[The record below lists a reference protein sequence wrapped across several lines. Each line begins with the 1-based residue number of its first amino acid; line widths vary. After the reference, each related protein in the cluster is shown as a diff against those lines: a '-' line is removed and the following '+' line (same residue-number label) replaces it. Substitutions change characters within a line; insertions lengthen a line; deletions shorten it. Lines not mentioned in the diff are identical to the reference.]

1 MNKTKSYLF
10 AFVLGLLTV
19 IVCLAIGDGLIGAAG
34 SLGECVY
41 DESGELMEYTVHVKD
56 PTGKIIFRSGL
67 LLFPMIFAYRIR
79 PRHTWI
85 NIPLFVLSWY
95 VLSAIFGSHGNHYYL
110 AHPARGFI
118 SFFDELD
125 PFIVAI
131 FMWLTQLIVL
141 LAVRMMIKLIRT
153 WTMRRERSTSCEK
166 RGNP

>member
-19 IVCLAIGDGLIGAAG
+19 IVCLAIGDGIFGVAG
-34 SLGECVY
+34 TLGDCIY
-41 DESGELMEYTVHVKD
+41 DESGELIEYTVHVRD
-56 PTGKIIFRSGL
+56 YTGKIIFWSGL
-67 LLFPMIFAYRIR
+67 LLFPVILAYWIR

-118 SFFDELD
+118 SLFDELD
-125 PFIVAI
+125 PFFVAV
-131 FMWLTQLIVL
+131 FMWLTQLVVL
-141 LAVRMMIKLIRT
+141 LVVRGVIGIIRKIT
-153 WTMRRERSTSCEK
+153 
-166 RGNP
+166 RGKDTVK